1 MLQSDMVEK
10 LDGVIKIEDAS
21 KDDVKQVKVYICCS
35 ACMVSESFKMV
46 KYMYTAK
53 IDPTYTRV
61 KELLVLA
68 NKYQVLELVN
78 LCSSKIFESLR
89 EDNALEIGMFGE
101 MHNSEILINRSCQ
114 SCSLS

>member
-1 MLQSDMVEK
+1 MTLNRYQKDNKFPISDFAML
-10 LDGVIKIEDAS
+10 LPL
-21 KDDVKQVKVYICCS
+21 
-35 ACMVSESFKMV
+35 KMV

-53 IDPTYTRV
+53 IDPSYTRV

-101 MHNSEILINRSCQ
+101 MHNSEILINRFSFKTVG
-114 SCSLS
+114 